1 MKRTGKHQGFTLI
14 ELLVVIS
21 IIALLIALL
30 LPALAR
36 AKAQAVAVSCSARLR
51 SLGQITNEYT
61 TTYQGYYPPGA
72 GGNNYWEPYGEWV
85 DQLWGLY
92 AGPPVL
98 PSNTVVRGYNN
109 VYSIPMPTSLGTKFA
124 GLFSDPGALVPDSPD
139 IAGQEWIVNY
149 LANPY
154 IFLSGSSRN
163 PCQSLPNSEVQAPS
177 NVILIGDG
185 NQTSPDGDCD
195 WYHNSD
201 CFYWGWPGFTGDISA
216 ALPGYKF
223 VLTGDMIPGQCPG
236 VTVATNTNFN
246 STITSNSD
254 FPTVPVGYPRNVDGL
269 RYRHETTSA
278 SALPGGPGF
287 ANVVLADGHVD
298 VVKQYGLHPFNI
310 LTDPGDNH

>member
-177 NVILIGDG
+177 
-185 NQTSPDGDCD
+185 P
-195 WYHNSD
+195 
-201 CFYWGWPGFTGDISA
+201 
-216 ALPGYKF
+216 
-223 VLTGDMIPGQCPG
+223 
-236 VTVATNTNFN
+236 
-246 STITSNSD
+246 
-254 FPTVPVGYPRNVDGL
+254 
-269 RYRHETTSA
+269 
-278 SALPGGPGF
+278 
-287 ANVVLADGHVD
+287 
-298 VVKQYGLHPFNI
+298 
-310 LTDPGDNH
+310 

>member
-1 MKRTGKHQGFTLI
+1 MKRQSKHQGFTLI

-36 AKAQAVAVSCSARLR
+36 AKAQAVTVSCSANLR
-51 SLGQITNEYT
+51 SLGQITAEYT

-72 GGNNYWEPYGEWV
+72 GGSSYWEPYGEWV
-85 DQLWGLY
+85 DQLWALY

-109 VYSIPMPTSLGTKFA
+109 VYSIPMPASLGTKFA
-124 GLFSDPGALVPDSPD
+124 GVFTDPGALVPDRAD
-139 IAGQEWIVNY
+139 FAGQEWIVNY

-154 IFLSGSSRN
+154 IFLSGSSKT
-163 PCQSLPNSEVQAPS
+163 PAASLPNSEVQAPS

-185 NQTSPDGDCD
+185 NQSYPDGDVD

-223 VLTGDMIPGQCPG
+223 VLTGNMIPGQCPG
-236 VTVATNTNFN
+236 VTVAANTNFN

-254 FPTVPVGYPRNVDGL
+254 YPTIPSGYGKDVDGL
-269 RYRHETTSA
+269 RYRHNTTEA
-278 SALPGGPGF
+278 SALPGGPGV
-287 ANVVLADGHVD
+287 ANVVFADGHVEGI
-298 VVKQYGLHPFNI
+298 KQYGLHPFNI
-310 LTDPGDNH
+310 LTNANDNH